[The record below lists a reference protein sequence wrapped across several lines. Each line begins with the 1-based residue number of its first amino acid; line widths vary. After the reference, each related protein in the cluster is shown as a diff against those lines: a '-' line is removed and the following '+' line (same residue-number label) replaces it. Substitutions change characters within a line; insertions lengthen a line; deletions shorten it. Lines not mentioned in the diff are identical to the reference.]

1 MSKFEHKSSPST
13 GVNFL
18 QWPHTLFIIN
28 FKTKN
33 IVNNMSC
40 LEKSYV
46 KEKFKEFCMWIK
58 KGLKNN
64 INNIVFYLSSTKI
77 KVKENTN
84 YKSHNVHTQF
94 TLTRSL
100 ARVFK
105 PIFVTFASSFYSSFI
120 FFLFLRS
127 ISLLPIKCF
136 SSVFFKSSSKWQ
148 VAS

>member
-1 MSKFEHKSSPST
+1 
-13 GVNFL
+13 
-18 QWPHTLFIIN
+18 
-28 FKTKN
+28 
-33 IVNNMSC
+33 MSC

-120 FFLFLRS
+120 FFLFLRA

-148 VAS
+148 VASQLFLNHRKKCHVRIFQRRSQQEHMCKVTSKCYA